1 MIRQV
6 ACLLLLAAVLAFS
19 GCAART
25 LPANNTGGLYGK
37 FMTDY
42 SSCNATGMKSTASL
56 YYTSQGKGHR
66 TTMTLWGDLAT
77 PLRLDVRAGIGAYLA
92 HIREDAAG
100 LTAFYP
106 DQKTAYVHSSPSRG
120 VEMLGLPF
128 PFSLKDL
135 AGLVSGCYQ
144 SLIPERYT
152 SVTRTGEDGNLHFQ
166 FEDGPVSSI
175 ILTGEGIP
183 VVMTGRGETPWN
195 MELADYENDGSG
207 KMLPGKITV
216 FTGNGDKAVLRVKSR
231 NFSADRWADGSMKMD
246 LPEGT
251 QTVRLDRNG
260 YDQEIN

>member
-1 MIRQV
+1 MIRRV
-6 ACLLLLAAVLAFS
+6 ACLLLLAAVLAFN

-25 LPANNTGGLYGK
+25 IPAKNTNGLYGK
-37 FMTDY
+37 FRAAY

-66 TTMTLWGDLAT
+66 TTMTLWGDLTT

-92 HIREDAAG
+92 HIREDASG

-120 VEMLGLPF
+120 VKMLGLPF

-135 AGLVSGCYQ
+135 AGLISGCYQ
-144 SLIPERYT
+144 SLIPEKYT
-152 SVTRTGEDGNLHFQ
+152 SMTGTGEDGNLLFV
-166 FEDGPVSSI
+166 FKNGPVSAI
-175 ILTGEGIP
+175 TLTAEGIP
-183 VVMTGRGETPWN
+183 TAITGRGEIPWN

-216 FTGNGDKAVLRVKSR
+216 FTGNGDKAILRVKSR
-231 NFSADRWADGSMKMD
+231 NLSAERWPDGSMEMD